1 MFRRFCKRV
10 LTPPLVILAAL
21 IMFVEEW
28 LWNHITDLTAWVAR
42 LPIFRSIEAKLAT
55 LPPYG
60 ALAVLVL
67 PGTLL
72 FPIKFAALYY
82 MTHGHA
88 AVGIGVIITAKLIG
102 TAVVARM
109 FAVCHT
115 ALMQIGWLQKLVNGI
130 VSAKNWLY
138 SRIKAMP
145 AWGYAVRF
153 KQRIAAW
160 FAKLRRDGIRRRWL
174 AIKRW
179 MRGSRRA
186 NAPEIPPAGE

>member
-21 IMFVEEW
+21 FMFVEEW
-28 LWNHITDLTAWVAR
+28 LWVHVTTFTAWVAR
-42 LPIFRSIEAKLAT
+42 LPIFRRIEAVLAT

-60 ALAVLVL
+60 ALAILVL
-67 PGTLL
+67 PGMLL

-82 MTHGHA
+82 MAHGHA
-88 AVGIGVIITAKLIG
+88 AAGIGVIIAAKLIG

-109 FAVCHT
+109 FAVCNK
-115 ALMQIGWLQKLVNGI
+115 ALMQIGWLQRLVNGI

-145 AWGYAVRF
+145 AWGYAVQLKNRV
-153 KQRIAAW
+153 REW
-160 FAKLRRDGIRRRWL
+160 FARLRKDGIRRRWL
-174 AIKRW
+174 AIKRR
-179 MRGSRRA
+179 MRASRR
-186 NAPEIPPAGE
+186 PDSPDLPPGGE